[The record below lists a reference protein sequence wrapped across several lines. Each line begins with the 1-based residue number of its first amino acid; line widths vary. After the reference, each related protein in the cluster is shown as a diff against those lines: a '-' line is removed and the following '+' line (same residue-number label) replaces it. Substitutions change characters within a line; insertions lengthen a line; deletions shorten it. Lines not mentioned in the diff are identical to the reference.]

1 VHAAPEPSLTRGVT
15 GPYGLVF
22 SGYVQAQ
29 YTANQ
34 ASEDQLQQG
43 GLPLNEDRFLV
54 RRARVRVDRSWK
66 WASTAIEVD
75 GNTTRGPTFGLRRAE
90 AALVWRN
97 PDSAAPPYVRL
108 TGGLSEIPF
117 GYEITD
123 SPRSRWFMERSNGG
137 LALFPGEPDIGLRLS
152 GGIGWFRYSI
162 AAQNGE
168 PLDDRPGKT
177 NRELN
182 AAKDLVGRVGVSTDV
197 TSSFHVSG
205 GVSFLTGEGFHPG
218 TDATKNGVSWR
229 DLNENGQID
238 NGELISIPAT
248 AATPS
253 QNFSRWAFGADAQ
266 LALET
271 RLGKSRLYGEL
282 FVAQNADRG
291 VFVADPI
298 ATGADARE
306 LGWYIAFVQ
315 DITRW
320 GVVGFRADYYDPNA
334 DVFDKRGGRLIPAD
348 ASVKTY
354 SPLVGLVFPDRVR
367 LLIQY
372 DAIVDKLAR
381 DRQGVPTD
389 LENDQITLRL
399 QGEL

>member
-1 VHAAPEPSLTRGVT
+1 
-15 GPYGLVF
+15 
-22 SGYVQAQ
+22 
-29 YTANQ
+29 
-34 ASEDQLQQG
+34 
-43 GLPLNEDRFLV
+43 
-54 RRARVRVDRSWK
+54 
-66 WASTAIEVD
+66 
-75 GNTTRGPTFGLRRAE
+75 
-90 AALVWRN
+90 
-97 PDSAAPPYVRL
+97 
-108 TGGLSEIPF
+108 
-117 GYEITD
+117 
-123 SPRSRWFMERSNGG
+123 MERSNGG

-182 AAKDLVGRVGVSTDV
+182 AAKDLVGRVGIAGDV
-197 TSSFHVSG
+197 TQTLRVSG

-238 NGELISIPAT
+238 KGEPTSIPAT

-271 RLGKSRLYGEL
+271 GLGKSRLYGEL
-282 FVAQNADRG
+282 FVAENADRG
-291 VFVADPI
+291 LFVADPI

-315 DITRW
+315 EITRW

-334 DVFDKRGGRLIPAD
+334 DVFDKRVGKLIPAD
-348 ASVKTY
+348 AAVRTY

-367 LLIQY
+367 LLFQY
-372 DAIVDKLAR
+372 DAIIDRLAR
-381 DRQGVPTD
+381 DARGVPTD
-389 LENDQITLRL
+389 LKNDQITLRL